1 MSVKSGSPQIFVQVV
16 ACPHNITWL
25 LRICNVFSNFISLS
39 WNYAAQHNSTWLQTS
54 RNTKGLQLLG
64 ICMLAFIC
72 IRKLQELCWLG
83 DPSIRASASI
93 HSKHKAQLW
102 WEFVSPVSNHRCGS
116 ANCSNSA
123 PNQVS
128 GSFGLSALHVS
139 EESSCLLHSSCWTW
153 RVILIPTW
161 EACFSIQLECSA
173 LSTLLRV
180 FSVVL
185 FSSQVSTLFYSSA
198 LLCSAWVLRLVSLD
212 LTRRHQ
218 WWQIIRL
225 LCHHLLSKKT
235 KICSTSRQIIA
246 GLL

>member
-1 MSVKSGSPQIFVQVV
+1 MTSDFSEYKRPAASGNMHAGVYLHSQAPRTMSVGRSEHPSKREYSFKAQSTTLV
-16 ACPHNITWL
+16 
-25 LRICNVFSNFISLS
+25 RICKPCLKPPMRIGKL
-39 WNYAAQHNSTWLQTS
+39 
-54 RNTKGLQLLG
+54 LQLCSESG
-64 ICMLAFIC
+64 V
-72 IRKLQELCWLG
+72 
-83 DPSIRASASI
+83 
-93 HSKHKAQLW
+93 W
-102 WEFVSPVSNHRCGS
+102 W
-116 ANCSNSA
+116 
-123 PNQVS
+123 QVS

-139 EESSCLLHSSCWTW
+139 EQSSCLLHSSCWTW